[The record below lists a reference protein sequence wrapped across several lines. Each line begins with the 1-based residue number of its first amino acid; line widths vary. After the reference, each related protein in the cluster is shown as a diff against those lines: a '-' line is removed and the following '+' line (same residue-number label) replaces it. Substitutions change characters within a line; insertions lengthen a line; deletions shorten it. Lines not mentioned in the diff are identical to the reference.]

1 MKKKKTFVSGQS
13 QCSECFITADDTFR
27 KILGEQN

>member
-1 MKKKKTFVSGQS
+1 MKKKKSIPDNLNVLNVSLR
-13 QCSECFITADDTFR
+13 ADDKFR